1 MLSITLVTFQTVKN
15 LDDKDEFL
23 INFDSYV
30 SQHLSDDFK
39 RKIEI
44 CESCKE
50 QSNPN
55 KNIKELYIYDFL
67 FGNTETEYKF
77 DNETQ
82 DTVETN
88 LRRKNLEAN
97 GFENIFNYLEKISS
111 NFVYLGAFL
120 DETTYVS
127 LSNTRIASIDYKEK
141 VLVFDM
147 DNTLFPTKFIKKELE
162 KNGLS
167 QTQDDIGKLREDFL
181 YQKFRGKYRLPKS
194 RCKDIVQRTFK
205 KKL

>member
-1 MLSITLVTFQTVKN
+1 MMDQSLKYMNEKAKEIVFT
-15 LDDKDEFL
+15 
-23 INFDSYV
+23 
-30 SQHLSDDFK
+30 DFSK
-39 RKIEI
+39 K
-44 CESCKE
+44 C
-50 QSNPN
+50 
-55 KNIKELYIYDFL
+55 LAY
-67 FGNTETEYKF
+67 
-77 DNETQ
+77 
-82 DTVETN
+82 
-88 LRRKNLEAN
+88 
-97 GFENIFNYLEKISS
+97 FENHYKKL
-111 NFVYLGAFL
+111 LRAFP

-181 YQKFRGKYRLPKS
+181 YQKFRGKYRLPQS